1 MIGRLNTI
9 KRILLIPLLAA
20 AIIVLFASLVA
31 AQESDEPA
39 VNEYLPVI
47 DRTFFIEGEKFT
59 FKETED
65 GIISI
70 WEGNVRAYSEQI
82 ELKTEY
88 LELEL
93 TQDDQI
99 RSLRATPEVTIELVD
114 DSAHAVIRGKEFDYN
129 FETNTGKVID
139 SIIELKANPEAFD
152 VPIDT
157 EYTIYILAD
166 YTTINNGDLMV
177 EYPKVLLNSLDNPE
191 VMIRGKKLSVT
202 AVGDMRFLTIKNLSV
217 YVFGI
222 RVLHCPWTYK
232 KALTHKG
239 ESGFKLELPK
249 LGFGKDGFEIDQ
261 NFFYA
266 FGKGALKHHYTLFR
280 MDLFTNDRWYPET
293 GFGYDGSRHS
303 WELLYGHE
311 HEQDVEFNTVQV
323 SRNPDFNW
331 RFHHV
336 DIFNRFMFT
345 GGFNYGFIEEPQR
358 QVDRN
363 RLGYHFELLRK
374 PIQLGNPKTTLNL
387 SMDFRKAYYSGDG
400 QYEVCTRSAGFKHVE
415 KGKFSFATTYHHRED
430 KGVSPFIHD
439 VEEILDE
446 ISFRSRIRL
455 ADRWG
460 TGLDGRYDIE
470 KDHFRDLELLLS
482 HSFKSFQM
490 SIVWDFADGAVGVEF
505 GLPGAL

>member
-1 MIGRLNTI
+1 MIGRLKTI
-9 KRILLIPLLAA
+9 KRILLIPLIAA
-20 AIIVLFASLVA
+20 AIIVSFASLVV
-31 AQESDEPA
+31 AQESDDSA
-39 VNEYLPVI
+39 VNEHLPVI
-47 DRTFFIEGEKFT
+47 DRTFFIEGDKFT

-99 RSLRATPEVTIELVD
+99 RSLRATPEVTIELVED
-114 DSAHAVIRGKEFDYN
+114 AAQAVIRGKEFDYN
-129 FETNTGKVID
+129 FETGTGKVID

-152 VPIDT
+152 FPVDT

-166 YTTINNGDLMV
+166 YTTINNGDLNV
-177 EYPKVLLNSLDNPE
+177 EHPKVLLNSIDNPE
-191 VMIRGKKLSVT
+191 VMIRGKKLT
-202 AVGDMRFLTIKNLSV
+202 IAEVGDRRYLKIKNLAV

-222 RVLHCPWTYK
+222 RVLYCPWTYRRS
-232 KALTHKG
+232 LTHKV
-239 ESGFKLELPK
+239 ESGFTLELPR
-249 LGFGKDGFEIDQ
+249 LGYSEDGFEIDQ
-261 NFFYA
+261 RFYYA
-266 FGKGALKHHYTLFR
+266 FGKGSLEHNYILFR

-293 GFGYDGSRHS
+293 GFGYDGEHHS
-303 WELLYGHE
+303 WDILYGHE
-311 HEQDVEFNTVQV
+311 HEQDVEFNTVRV
-323 SRNPDFNW
+323 SLNPDFNW
-331 RFHHV
+331 KFHRI
-336 DIFNRFMFT
+336 DIFNRFMCS

-363 RLGYHFELLRK
+363 RLGFHFELKRK
-374 PIQLGNPKTTLNL
+374 PIPLGNPKTTLNL
-387 SMDFRKAYYSGDG
+387 GMKYRKAYYSGDD

-430 KGVSPFIHD
+430 KGASPFLYD

-446 ISFRSRIRL
+446 ISFRTRIRL

-460 TGLDGRYDIE
+460 TGFDGRYDIE

-482 HSFKSFQM
+482 HSFKSFQI